1 MKCLSMRYLPANCF
15 AVSVLFCVLTASVFA
30 AELPLHIGADQ
41 NRQNQFLGTILEYTF
56 YETLTPDGIKT
67 LADSPVDKKSP
78 QIKGRI
84 EPDSKM
90 KDAAVLNKIGAA
102 AGWIRPDRHNQGN
115 CRIFDRITPG
125 ESDGWLLDLFPG
137 RKLRL
142 IHEDITIR
150 TDMEIPVEQWTHVA
164 AVFDGNNA
172 AVFVNGK
179 QVAGEKQTAATVVS
193 DKTPAKHSEIIWCSK
208 PAKNW
213 FENMPIGNGHLGAML
228 AGSVEDEIISL
239 NHDDLW
245 SGEPRDLQKP
255 ETYKAL
261 PEIRKL
267 LLEGKNAE
275 AQKAVNAEMLGPW
288 QCSYQPLGNLE
299 LHFDYGKKNE
309 SAANY
314 RRELDLREGL
324 VRCSY
329 DVNGVH
335 YERES
340 FASYPDNVIVF
351 TVRSDKPAI
360 NLDIKLTTVH
370 KTFDTSSAVS
380 DNSLTVAGYTPVQ
393 LNVYD
398 RGAHNMLYDENRG
411 TRFFGGVKVTS
422 EGGENLTEEYVITE
436 EVNDSNMLK
445 IRNAKSVRIYF
456 TAATSYID
464 PWTNP
469 AVAKE
474 EFLKTKLNV
483 PEKPVEE
490 LKKTHIADYQS
501 FYNRVRLDV
510 NGEKQNVP
518 MEKRIQNFSLADD
531 PQLAVLYYQ
540 FGRYLLI
547 SGSRPGSQPMNLQ
560 GIWNKDFIPAWAS
573 NWTLNCNAEINYWAV
588 ETANLSELHQPLIR
602 LTKELSADGAKTAK
616 NMYNARG
623 WIAHHNADV
632 WRTTWTVSGTGLW
645 SIYQVGSAWLCHSAY
660 DHYLFTG
667 DKKFL
672 ADFYPVMKGAAQFYL
687 DTLQEDTHGYLT
699 TNPATSFEN
708 QYRRQDGFAGW
719 ATCGA
724 MQDIQI
730 IRALF
735 RNTLEA
741 AGTLGIDA
749 DFQSEVEKAMKRLP
763 PNTVSPSRGDLQEWV
778 EDWDPSSRN
787 GQTAHG
793 WALNPDWDISPVTT
807 PELAAAMRKT
817 LELRRPWETYN
828 CASWVSSMPAGY
840 WAKLF
845 DGKMVE
851 EVLNRHVNR
860 SVNSSLN
867 STFGGKGSGS
877 WQNDGNLGMTA
888 AIGESLLQSVPGAVP
903 EIRILPALFPSWKSG
918 KVSGLCARGGFTADI
933 VWSPEEIT
941 ATIHSTWG
949 TKTRVRCGDKV
960 EEIEIPPGG
969 EKTMTTVPKSGK
981 SKCEKI
987 DPQKTSH
994 YIPLSIEKLGFID

>member
-1 MKCLSMRYLPANCF
+1 MKYLLTNCF
-15 AVSVLFCVLTASVFA
+15 AVSILFCILTASASA
-30 AELPLHIGADQ
+30 ADLPLRIGADQ
-41 NRQNQFLGTILEYTF
+41 NGQNRFTGLIKNFTF
-56 YETLTPDGIKT
+56 YETLTPNDIKT
-67 LADSPVDKKSP
+67 LAGTAADKKSP
-78 QIKGRI
+78 QIKGHI
-84 EPDSKM
+84 ELDPDT
-90 KDAAVLNKIGAA
+90 KDTARLNKIGAA
-102 AGWIRPDRHNQGN
+102 AVWIQPDKNNQGN
-115 CRIFDRITPG
+115 CRILDRITPG
-125 ESDGWLLDLFPG
+125 GNDGWLLDLFPG

-142 IHEDITIR
+142 IHEDT
-150 TDMEIPVEQWTHVA
+150 TVKTNTEIPAEQWTHVA
-164 AVFDGNNA
+164 AVFDGSNV

-179 QVAGEKQTAATVVS
+179 QVAGEKQTAPVVS
-193 DKTPAKHSEIIWCSK
+193 DKTPAQHSEIIWCSK

-228 AGSVEDEIISL
+228 AGSIEDEVISL

-255 ETYKAL
+255 ETYKVL

-275 AQKAVNAEMLGPW
+275 AQKIINAKMLGPW
-288 QCSYQPLGNLE
+288 QCAYQPLGNLE
-299 LHFDYGKKNE
+299 LHFDYGKKDE
-309 SAANY
+309 PAADY
-314 RRELDLREGL
+314 RRELDLREGI

-329 DVNGVH
+329 TVNGVR

-370 KTFDTSSAVS
+370 KTFDLPSAFL
-380 DNSLTVAGYTPVQ
+380 DNSLTVAGYVPVQ

-398 RGAHNMLYDENRG
+398 RGAHNMLYDESRG
-411 TRFFGGVKVTS
+411 TRFIETIKAVNN
-422 EGGENLTEEYVITE
+422 EGTIQKEDDT
-436 EVNDSNMLK
+436 LK
-445 IRNAKSVRIYF
+445 IRGAKSVDILF

-474 EFLKTKLNV
+474 EFLKTKLNISK
-483 PEKPVEE
+483 KPVGE

-501 FYNRVRLDV
+501 LYNRVRLDID
-510 NGEKQNVP
+510 GEKDVP
-518 MEKRIQNFSLADD
+518 MEKRIQSFSLADD

-588 ETANLSELHQPLIR
+588 ETANLSELHLPLVR
-602 LTKELSADGAKTAK
+602 LTKELSADGTKTAK

-623 WIAHHNADV
+623 WVAHHNADA
-632 WRTTWTVSGTGLW
+632 WRTTWTVNGTGLW

-667 DKKFL
+667 DRKFL

-708 QYRRQDGFAGW
+708 DYRRQDGFVGW

-749 DFQSEVEKAMKRLP
+749 EFRSEVEKAMKRLP

-828 CASWVSSMPAGY
+828 CASWVGSMPAGY

-851 EVLNRHVNR
+851 EVLDRHVNR

-960 EEIEIPPGG
+960 EEIEIPLGG
-969 EKTMTTVPKSGK
+969 
-981 SKCEKI
+981 
-987 DPQKTSH
+987 QKTVK
-994 YIPLSIEKLGFID
+994 YRTEKR